1 MVTKEM
7 VAGMKAG
14 SITVDLAAEAG
25 GNIETTVKDEK
36 FVTPNGG
43 KYSTHTERNKEQR
56 VCTVLL
62 LMERFHLI
70 SSHLHRLHRFAIKA
84 AYDVVFVVF
93 EQYFEVFAERGSTDN
108 ETSWLLLH

>member
-43 KYSTHTERNKEQR
+43 KYSTHSERNTEQR

-62 LMERFHLI
+62 LMEIPFDFQSFASATPICHQGFQRR
-70 SSHLHRLHRFAIKA
+70 RLRCIRTIFRS
-84 AYDVVFVVF
+84 FC
-93 EQYFEVFAERGSTDN
+93 
-108 ETSWLLLH
+108 